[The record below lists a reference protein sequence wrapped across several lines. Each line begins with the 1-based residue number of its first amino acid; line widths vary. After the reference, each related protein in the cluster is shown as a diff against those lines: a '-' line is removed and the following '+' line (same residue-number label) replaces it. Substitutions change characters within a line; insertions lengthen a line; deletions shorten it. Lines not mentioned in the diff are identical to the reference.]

1 MHGLSSDVDVFRV
14 AEGEDGPGDVL
25 ARAHGTGAIGLAQ
38 VGVGLA
44 SPTLG
49 FDQAWNDGV
58 RADAAEPLLSERPR
72 ETDQSALGGDDVGGS
87 RRGR

>member
-1 MHGLSSDVDVFRV
+1 MHGLSGDVDVFRV

-25 ARAHGTGAIGLAQ
+25 ARAHGAGTIGLAQ

-49 FDQAWNDGV
+49 LDPGCDCADLSGDGNV
-58 RADAAEPLLSERPR
+58 DLEDVALLQNAF
-72 ETDQSALGGDDVGGS
+72 TGLAN
-87 RRGR
+87 